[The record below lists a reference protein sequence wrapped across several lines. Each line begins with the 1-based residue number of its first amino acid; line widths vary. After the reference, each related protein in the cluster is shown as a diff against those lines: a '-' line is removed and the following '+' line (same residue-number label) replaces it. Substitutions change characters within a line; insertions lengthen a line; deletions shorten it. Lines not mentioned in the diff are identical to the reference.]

1 MEGNRV
7 MGKRKK
13 LASAEFRLVPS
24 IVNFRHGEVGCLVPL
39 LADLSEPE
47 LNFGIGISASRPN
60 MEAPNVLL
68 IQL

>member
-24 IVNFRHGEVGCLVPL
+24 IANFRHGEVGCLVPS
-39 LADLSEPE
+39 LADLAEPE
-47 LNFGIGISASRPN
+47 FKFGIGISVGRPN
-60 MEAPNVLL
+60 MGAPNVLL

>member
-1 MEGNRV
+1 MGENRV

-24 IVNFRHGEVGCLVPL
+24 IANFHSGEVGCLVPS

-47 LNFGIGISASRPN
+47 FNFGIGISVGRPN
-60 MEAPNVLL
+60 MGVPNVLL